1 MRRVVAAFAILSCST
16 AIHIRPLRQVSAPK
30 NNSGA
35 PALRRKRDT
44 IALALRRVSAPI
56 TSALSSA
63 LSAAA
68 LAAISLFTVGAL
80 TITPPDKKMA
90 PFAWH
95 LFWRR
100 VTRPEAAQAEAR
112 LLDLGLGAGRWRRS
126 DTAAS
131 SAPDDYVHSVS
142 IDGTGDTVR
151 SPTLVMVHG
160 LANGGGIFTRNLRPL
175 SAAFAKI
182 HAVDWRGAGL
192 SGRPTYKPDDHDS
205 ARDFLVDGLEKWR
218 ESQGVDRMVLLGHSM
233 GGLIS
238 AHYASRYPERVDH
251 LVLVGPAAVQARPR
265 RIQPGESKMYDLA
278 EQLWKDGYTPSG
290 FLNFL
295 GPWGKRLVERYA
307 VRRYGLA
314 DEEYNEA
321 LADYIYAIQS
331 LGIGSAA
338 SMNQLLAPIA
348 QPKVPIAPIVEKLPM
363 PVTYIYGEHDWMDP
377 RSGVASAA
385 RCRVDGVARVL
396 PGGGHYIFIDQPEL
410 FENALLDRVAP
421 GTPHR
426 VAVRHPTPVGARSD
440 RAATARHGR
449 A

>member
-1 MRRVVAAFAILSCST
+1 
-16 AIHIRPLRQVSAPK
+16 
-30 NNSGA
+30 
-35 PALRRKRDT
+35 
-44 IALALRRVSAPI
+44 
-56 TSALSSA
+56 
-63 LSAAA
+63 
-68 LAAISLFTVGAL
+68 
-80 TITPPDKKMA
+80 MA

-112 LLDLGLGAGRWRRS
+112 LLDLGIGAGRWRRS

-131 SAPDDYVHSVS
+131 SAPDDFVHSVS

-175 SAAFAKI
+175 SAAFARI

-192 SGRPTYKPDDHDS
+192 SGRPTYEPDDHDS
-205 ARDFLVDGLEKWR
+205 ARDFLVDGLEAWR
-218 ESQGVDRMVLLGHSM
+218 AKEGVDRMVLLGHSM

-265 RIQPGESKMYDLA
+265 RIQPGESRMYDLA

-331 LGIGSAA
+331 LGTGSSA

-348 QPKVPIAPIVEKLPM
+348 QPRVPIAPIVEKLPM
-363 PVTYIYGEHDWMDP
+363 PVTYIYGEHDWMNP
-377 RSGVASAA
+377 GSGVASAA
-385 RCRVDGVARVL
+385 RCRTDGVARVL

-410 FENALLDRVAP
+410 FEQALLERVAP
-421 GTPHR
+421 GAPHR
-426 VAVRHPTPVGARSD
+426 VAVRHPTPAGATPAG
-440 RAATARHGR
+440 AAYSK
-449 A
+449 

>member
-1 MRRVVAAFAILSCST
+1 
-16 AIHIRPLRQVSAPK
+16 
-30 NNSGA
+30 
-35 PALRRKRDT
+35 
-44 IALALRRVSAPI
+44 
-56 TSALSSA
+56 
-63 LSAAA
+63 
-68 LAAISLFTVGAL
+68 
-80 TITPPDKKMA
+80 
-90 PFAWH
+90 
-95 LFWRR
+95 
-100 VTRPEAAQAEAR
+100 
-112 LLDLGLGAGRWRRS
+112 
-126 DTAAS
+126 
-131 SAPDDYVHSVS
+131 
-142 IDGTGDTVR
+142 
-151 SPTLVMVHG
+151 
-160 LANGGGIFTRNLRPL
+160 
-175 SAAFAKI
+175 
-182 HAVDWRGAGL
+182 
-192 SGRPTYKPDDHDS
+192 
-205 ARDFLVDGLEKWR
+205 
-218 ESQGVDRMVLLGHSM
+218 
-233 GGLIS
+233 
-238 AHYASRYPERVDH
+238 
-251 LVLVGPAAVQARPR
+251 
-265 RIQPGESKMYDLA
+265 MYDLA

-426 VAVRHPTPVGARSD
+426 VAVRHPTPAGATPAG
-440 RAATARHGR
+440 AAYSK
-449 A
+449 

>member
-1 MRRVVAAFAILSCST
+1 
-16 AIHIRPLRQVSAPK
+16 
-30 NNSGA
+30 
-35 PALRRKRDT
+35 
-44 IALALRRVSAPI
+44 
-56 TSALSSA
+56 
-63 LSAAA
+63 
-68 LAAISLFTVGAL
+68 
-80 TITPPDKKMA
+80 MA

-131 SAPDDYVHSVS
+131 NAPDDFVHSVS

-175 SAAFAKI
+175 SAAFGKV
-182 HAVDWRGAGL
+182 HLVDWRGAGL
-192 SGRPTYKPDDHDS
+192 SGRPTYEPDDHDS
-205 ARDFLVDGLEKWR
+205 ARDFLVDGLEAWR
-218 ESQGVDRMVLLGHSM
+218 AKEGVDRMVLLGHSM

-265 RIQPGESKMYDLA
+265 RIQPGESRMYDLA

-331 LGIGSAA
+331 LGTGSSA

-348 QPKVPIAPIVEKLPM
+348 QPRVPIAPIVEKLPM
-363 PVTYIYGEHDWMDP
+363 PVTYIYGEHDWMNP
-377 RSGVASAA
+377 GSGVASAA
-385 RCRVDGVARVL
+385 RCHDGVARVL

-410 FENALLDRVAP
+410 FESALLDRVAP
-421 GTPHR
+421 GAPHR
-426 VAVRHPTPVGARSD
+426 VAVRHPTPAGATPAG
-440 RAATARHGR
+440 AAYSK
-449 A
+449 

>member
-1 MRRVVAAFAILSCST
+1 MRRVLAAFVLLSCSS
-16 AIHIRPLRQVSAPK
+16 ALLPLPHT
-30 NNSGA
+30 A
-35 PALRRKRDT
+35 PAQRVRLRKSS
-44 IALALRRVSAPI
+44 ALALRRVKTSIA
-56 TSALSSA
+56 SALSSA
-63 LSAAA
+63 ISAAV
-68 LAAISLFTVGAL
+68 LGAISLLTVGAL
-80 TITPPDKKMA
+80 TITPPDAVEKKSMA

-126 DTAAS
+126 ETAAS
-131 SAPDDYVHSVS
+131 SAPDDFVHSVT

-192 SGRPTYKPDDHDS
+192 SGRPTYEPDDHDS
-205 ARDFLVDGLEKWR
+205 ARDFLVDGLEAWR
-218 ESQGVDRMVLLGHSM
+218 AKEGVDRMVLLGHSM

-265 RIQPGESKMYDLA
+265 RIQPGESRMYDLA

-410 FENALLDRVAP
+410 FEQALLERVAP
-421 GTPHR
+421 GAPRR
-426 VAVRHPTPVGARSD
+426 VAVRHPTPAGATPAG
-440 RAATARHGR
+440 AAYSK
-449 A
+449 

>member
-1 MRRVVAAFAILSCST
+1 MRRAVVAFAILSCSS
-16 AIHIRPLRQVSAPK
+16 ALHIIPVHQHSATK
-30 NNSGA
+30 
-35 PALRRKRDT
+35 RTKRDT

-56 TSALSSA
+56 KSAI
-63 LSAAA
+63 SAAA
-68 LAAISLFTVGAL
+68 VAVLSVLTVGAL
-80 TITPPDKKMA
+80 TLTPPDTLEKASMA

-131 SAPDDYVHSVS
+131 SAPDDFVHSVT

-192 SGRPTYKPDDHDS
+192 SGRPTYEPDDHDS
-205 ARDFLVDGLEKWR
+205 ARDFLVDGLERWR

-363 PVTYIYGEHDWMDP
+363 PVTYIYGEHDWMNP
-377 RSGVASAA
+377 GSGVASAA
-385 RCRVDGVARVL
+385 RCRTDGVCARRRFCSTFT
-396 PGGGHYIFIDQPEL
+396 PSTRRRRWRGG
-410 FENALLDRVAP
+410 RTC
-421 GTPHR
+421 TPSTR
-426 VAVRHPTPVGARSD
+426 RRG
-440 RAATARHGR
+440 
-449 A
+449 

>member
-1 MRRVVAAFAILSCST
+1 MRRVSAAFVLLSCSSALLPT
-16 AIHIRPLRQVSAPK
+16 LHQHQLRL
-30 NNSGA
+30 
-35 PALRRKRDT
+35 PAQKR
-44 IALALRRVSAPI
+44 LALRRVSASSS
-56 TSALSSA
+56 SAISSA
-63 LSAAA
+63 LRAAV
-68 LAAISLFTVGAL
+68 VGAL
-80 TITPPDKKMA
+80 SLLSVATLLITPPDAIEKASMA

-142 IDGTGDTVR
+142 VDGTGDA
-151 SPTLVMVHG
+151 TLVMVHG

-182 HAVDWRGAGL
+182 HLVDWRGAGL
-192 SGRPTYKPDDHDS
+192 SGRPTYEPDDHDS
-205 ARDFLVDGLEKWR
+205 ARDFLVDGLERWR

-265 RIQPGESKMYDLA
+265 RIQPGESRMYDLA

-421 GTPHR
+421 GAPHR
-426 VAVRHPTPVGARSD
+426 VAVRHPTPAGATPAG
-440 RAATARHGR
+440 AAYSK
-449 A
+449 

>member
-1 MRRVVAAFAILSCST
+1 MRRVVTAVVLLSSCS
-16 AIHIRPLRQVSAPK
+16 ALLPLQHT
-30 NNSGA
+30 A
-35 PALRRKRDT
+35 PAQRVPRLKKST
-44 IALALRRVSAPI
+44 ALALRRVKTSIA
-56 TSALSSA
+56 SALSSA

-68 LAAISLFTVGAL
+68 VAVVSLLTVGAL
-80 TITPPDKKMA
+80 TITPPDAVEKASMA

-131 SAPDDYVHSVS
+131 AAPDDYVHSVS
-142 IDGTGDTVR
+142 INGTGDTVR

-175 SAAFAKI
+175 SAAFGKV
-182 HAVDWRGAGL
+182 HLVDWRGAGL
-192 SGRPTYKPDDHDS
+192 SGRPTYEPIDHDS
-205 ARDFLVDGLEKWR
+205 ARDFLVDGLEAWR
-218 ESQGVDRMVLLGHSM
+218 AKEGVDRMVLLGHSM

-265 RIQPGESKMYDLA
+265 RIQPGESRMYDLA

-331 LGIGSAA
+331 LGTGSAA

-348 QPKVPIAPIVEKLPM
+348 QPRVPIAPIVEKLPM
-363 PVTYIYGEHDWMDP
+363 PVTYIYGEHDWMNP
-377 RSGVASAA
+377 GSGVASAA

-410 FENALLDRVAP
+410 FEAALLDRVAP
-421 GTPHR
+421 GAPHR
-426 VAVRHPTPVGARSD
+426 VAVRHPTPAGATPAG
-440 RAATARHGR
+440 AAYSSK
-449 A
+449 